1 VLPSRGDDG
10 RLRSVLVPSVAARW
24 LEPRGGRRR
33 LGAGMDFAAP
43 WWPARRGKGVL
54 LWVVV
59 PTVIMLLGWQWQW
72 PPLQPA
78 PGFDEIWTAGP
89 AMAAHGGWCSASR
102 WCSRMGRLGSCRW
115 GRCGSSMDVHRTG
128 GRPKRLMFA
137 VGLVRPYT
145 RRPPARRELVGCCL
159 RARSELWRGAP
170 VRAVDGKE
178 RFCVGDRGGG
188 DWCVLASGVGS
199 VPGPSAGSWW
209 SRQARGSSWS
219 HQRPALRDRS
229 APTWSCAVI
238 QHSRASPRTDRQSR
252 SSIGPASGR
261 LRTPVAP
268 GPVQVV
274 VPTGGDRGGWI
285 LLVVP
290 AGHATHCP
298 DRERPGVHSQRPSGD
313 GRPKRS
319 GSSELSNGVKTANNS
334 STNAR

>member
-1 VLPSRGDDG
+1 MG
-10 RLRSVLVPSVAARW
+10 RYSAARGCC
-24 LEPRGGRRR
+24 PRELQAYGPASRRSQSSGRGLAASPHGSWRSRWGGSGSGRRCSR
-33 LGAGMDFAAP
+33 
-43 WWPARRGKGVL
+43 RRGLMRFG
-54 LWVVV
+54 
-59 PTVIMLLGWQWQW
+59 
-72 PPLQPA
+72 PLVRR
-78 PGFDEIWTAGP
+78 WRR
-89 AMAAHGGWCSASR
+89 MGGWCSASR